1 MLPPV
6 IKFIRVRSRS
16 QNGCFTAFLFW
27 PHFIICMAW
36 SRTIKEK
43 GVGKM
48 SDYILEMNHIV
59 KEFSG
64 VRALDDVNL
73 KVRRGE
79 IHALCGENGAGKS
92 TLMNVLSGVWPHGT
106 YSGDVVYKGE
116 TCKFHNLRD
125 SEAKGI
131 VIIHQELALSPLLSV
146 AENVFL
152 GNEQLSMRGVIDWTK
167 TRQRAQEMLARVG
180 LEHENVNVPVNSLGV
195 GKQQLIEIAKAMA
208 KKVELLIL
216 DEPTAALNDEES
228 KKLLDIM
235 LELKKQGITCIIISH
250 KLNEIEY
257 VSDAVTI
264 IRDGKTIE
272 TLIKGKDD
280 MSEDR
285 VIKGM
290 VGREMTSR
298 YPAREGIK
306 LGDTIFEVKN
316 WNVYHPDDPERQIL
330 KDINISVKAG
340 EVVGLAGLMGAGR
353 TEFAMSVFGHSY
365 GQKISG
371 TVKINGREV
380 EMKTVKQAINNKLA
394 YVSEDRKVYGLNL
407 IAEIK
412 ENMTIAA
419 RPKFFSKHGVIN
431 GNDEI
436 VAAEEYKK
444 RINVKATSIE
454 QVVGSLSGGN
464 QQKVVLAKWMLTQPD
479 VLILDEPTRGIDVGA
494 KYEIYCVINDLAK
507 AGKAVIVISSEMPEI
522 IGTCDRTYVLNEG
535 QIAGELDHN
544 EMTQEKIM
552 QCIMAHNRKGD
563 GNE

>member
-1 MLPPV
+1 
-6 IKFIRVRSRS
+6 
-16 QNGCFTAFLFW
+16 
-27 PHFIICMAW
+27 
-36 SRTIKEK
+36 
-43 GVGKM
+43 M

-73 KVRRGE
+73 KVKRGE

-92 TLMNVLSGVWPHGT
+92 TLMNVLSGVYPFGT

-116 TCKFHNLRD
+116 TCKFHNLKD

-131 VIIHQELALSPLLSV
+131 VIIHQELALSPLLSI
-146 AENVFL
+146 AENVFI
-152 GNEQLSMRGVIDWTK
+152 GNEQLAAKGVIDWTK

-180 LEHENVNVPVNSLGV
+180 LEHEDVNVPVNSLGV

-272 TLIKGKDD
+272 TLVKGVDD
-280 MSEDR
+280 YTEDR

-290 VGREMTSR
+290 VGREMTNR
-298 YPAREGIK
+298 YPVREGVTI
-306 LGDTIFEVKN
+306 GDTIFEVKD
-316 WNVYHPDDPERQIL
+316 WNVYHPDDENRQVL
-330 KDINISVKAG
+330 KDINISVRAG

-353 TEFAMSVFGHSY
+353 TEFAMSVFGRSY

-371 TVKINGREV
+371 TVKINGKEV
-380 EMKTVKQAINNKLA
+380 HMHNVKEAINSKLA

-407 IAEIK
+407 IGEIK

-444 RINVKATSIE
+444 RINVKANSIE

-535 QIAGELDHN
+535 RIAGELSKS
-544 EMTQEKIM
+544 ELTQEQIM
-552 QCIMAHNRKGD
+552 QCIMAHNRKDD

>member
-1 MLPPV
+1 
-6 IKFIRVRSRS
+6 
-16 QNGCFTAFLFW
+16 
-27 PHFIICMAW
+27 
-36 SRTIKEK
+36 
-43 GVGKM
+43 M

-73 KVRRGE
+73 KVKRGE

-92 TLMNVLSGVWPHGT
+92 TLMNVLSGVYPFGT

-116 TCKFHNLRD
+116 TCKFHNLKD
-125 SEAKGI
+125 SEAKGV
-131 VIIHQELALSPLLSV
+131 VIIHQELALSPLLSI
-146 AENVFL
+146 AENVFI
-152 GNEQLSMRGVIDWTK
+152 GNEQLAAKGVIDWTK

-180 LEHENVNVPVNSLGV
+180 LEHEDVNVPVNSLGV

-272 TLIKGKDD
+272 TLVKGVDEFT
-280 MSEDR
+280 EDR

-290 VGREMTSR
+290 VGREMTNR
-298 YPAREGIK
+298 YPVREGVTI
-306 LGDTIFEVKN
+306 GDTIFEVKD
-316 WNVYHPDDPERQIL
+316 WNVYHPDDENRQVL

-371 TVKINGREV
+371 TVKINGKEV
-380 EMKTVKQAINNKLA
+380 EMKTVKQAINSKLA

-407 IAEIK
+407 IGEIK

-444 RINVKATSIE
+444 RINVKANSIE

-507 AGKAVIVISSEMPEI
+507 AGKAIIVISSEMPEI

-535 QIAGELDHN
+535 RIAGELSKS
-544 EMTQEKIM
+544 ELTQEQIM
-552 QCIMAHNRKGD
+552 QCIMAHNRKDD

>member
-1 MLPPV
+1 
-6 IKFIRVRSRS
+6 
-16 QNGCFTAFLFW
+16 
-27 PHFIICMAW
+27 
-36 SRTIKEK
+36 
-43 GVGKM
+43 
-48 SDYILEMNHIV
+48 MNHIV
-59 KEFSG
+59 KDFSG
-64 VRALDDVNL
+64 VKALNDVNL

-92 TLMNVLSGVWPHGT
+92 TLMNVLSGVYPYGT
-106 YSGDVVYKGE
+106 YSGDIVYNGE
-116 TCKFHNLRD
+116 ISKFHNLKD

-131 VIIHQELALSPLLSV
+131 VIIHQELALSPLLSI
-146 AENVFL
+146 AENVFI
-152 GNEQLSMRGVIDWTK
+152 GNEQLSMKGVIDWTK
-167 TRQRAQEMLARVG
+167 TRQRAQEMLAKVG
-180 LEHENVNVPVNSLGV
+180 LEHEDVNVPVNSLGV

-228 KKLLDIM
+228 KILLDIM

-272 TLIKGKDD
+272 TLIKGKDEFT
-280 MSEDR
+280 EDR

-290 VGREMTSR
+290 VGREMTNR
-298 YPAREGIK
+298 YPVREGVTI
-306 LGDTIFEVKN
+306 GDTIFEVNN
-316 WNVYHPDDPERQIL
+316 WNVYHPDDAERQVL

-353 TEFAMSVFGHSY
+353 TEFAMSIFGHSY

-371 TVKINGREV
+371 TVKINGKEV
-380 EMKTVKQAINNKLA
+380 HMKNVRDAIDSKLA
-394 YVSEDRKVYGLNL
+394 YVSEDRKTYGLNL
-407 IAEIK
+407 IGEIK

-444 RINVKATSIE
+444 RINIKSNSIE

-522 IGTCDRTYVLNEG
+522 IGTCDRTYVINEG
-535 QIAGELDHN
+535 QIAGELGKDQL
-544 EMTQEKIM
+544 TQENIM

-563 GNE
+563 GDE